1 MNMSPRRFSFIALA
15 SFAVGGVAAYLPQL
29 MTNVPQ
35 AIANP
40 ATTNGNGTPTEL
52 AQQRP
57 NGQMPPGEQRGRD
70 GGRGG
75 RGGPDGGMGFLQDL
89 NLTPE
94 QTARME
100 TIRETYRPQM
110 EQQHTAVRSAHET
123 LDRLMAGEASDAQLR
138 TQHQAL
144 LAAKQRMDEIRFN
157 SMLEMRSVLTAA
169 QRREVAQ
176 RMAQRREERQNN
188 WGGGEGHMRGGDRR
202 GPGGP
207 GGPGGGPDM

>member
-1 MNMSPRRFSFIALA
+1 MSMSARRFSLVALA
-15 SFAVGGVAAYLPQL
+15 SFAVGGVSAYLPQL
-29 MTNVPQ
+29 MANVPQ
-35 AIANP
+35 AIAN
-40 ATTNGNGTPTEL
+40 TDRVEL

-57 NGQMPPGEQRGRD
+57 NGQQPQGQWGDR

-75 RGGPDGGMGFLQDL
+75 RGGDGGMGFLRDL

-100 TIRETYRPQM
+100 AIRTTYRPQM
-110 EQQHTAVRSAHET
+110 EQQHTAVRSAHEA

-144 LAAKQRMDEIRFN
+144 LAAKQRMDELRFN

-169 QRREVAQ
+169 QRQEVAQ
-176 RMAQRREERQNN
+176 RMAQRREERQN
-188 WGGGEGHMRGGDRR
+188 WGGGDGQGRMGGGERR
-202 GPGGP
+202 GPGGHGGHGGP
-207 GGPGGGPDM
+207 GGPGGSGM

>member
-15 SFAVGGVAAYLPQL
+15 SFAVGGVSAYLPQL
-29 MTNVPQ
+29 MANVPQ

-40 ATTNGNGTPTEL
+40 LASTTPPIEL
-52 AQQRP
+52 AQR
-57 NGQMPPGEQRGRD
+57 GGDGSMAPGDR
-70 GGRGG
+70 GGRRD
-75 RGGPDGGMGFLQDL
+75 RGGPDGGMGLLRDL

-100 TIRETYRPQM
+100 TIRETYRPQL
-110 EQQHTAVRSAHET
+110 EQQRTAVRSAHES

-157 SMLEMRSVLTAA
+157 SMLEMRSVLTVE
-169 QRREVAQ
+169 QRQEVAQ
-176 RMAQRREERQNN
+176 RMAQRREGRQN
-188 WGGGEGHMRGGDRR
+188 WGDGEGRMRGGDRR

-207 GGPGGGPDM
+207 GGGPGGPGGGPGM